1 MGLLKAKIKLTL
13 IIIVIIAAVL
23 GGLYLGAKLNLYEFP
38 FDFGSKPLTIENTAN
53 VITEIKKIGEFT
65 TACFYE
71 EIAMQNARVDTVTIL
86 GIERHKHHEIVLI
99 GKGRV
104 RAGFDLAKIQESDM
118 NAHGDTLDLT
128 LPHAEIF
135 DIILNPSDFDI
146 EYESGDWDNENTK
159 PIKAAARKQLEED
172 AIAGGIQQKA
182 ETSGLERLKNMF
194 TVFGYKVVNL
204 SIKE

>member
-13 IIIVIIAAVL
+13 IVIVIIAAVI
-23 GGLYLGAKLNLYEFP
+23 GGLFLGAKLNLFEFP
-38 FDFGSKPLTIENTAN
+38 FDFGRKPLTIEKTAN

-71 EIAMQNARVDTVTIL
+71 EIAVQDARVDTVTIL
-86 GIERHKHHEIVLI
+86 GLERHKNHEIVLI
-99 GKGRV
+99 GKGKV

-118 NAHGDTLDLT
+118 KVHGDTLDLA

-159 PIKAAARKQLEED
+159 PAKAAARKQLEED
-172 AIAGGIQQKA
+172 ALAGGLLQKA
-182 ETSGLERLKNMF
+182 EASGLGRLKNLF
-194 TVFGYKVVNL
+194 TAFGYSEVNL
-204 SIKE
+204 SIVQ